1 MASNDNLFGLEQTE
15 VDNTNVDTTRI
26 FEKIHKE
33 TGEYLTGE
41 TDTDSTDGIFDF
53 LESLTNCLQED
64 FHELIGEDNDKK
76 RFVKTLTRIFALL
89 FNTKVDTAD
98 KIKRILKI
106 IVETT
111 LKRTKVTPR
120 RRERRLPTWLLRQNR
135 VRQRTKRTY
144 SYKIKLTLPEQKQVD
159 ITKNGAVIKTIRVRR
174 KSKYFNSRS
183 ARVF

>member
-1 MASNDNLFGLEQTE
+1 MASNDNLFGLEQIE

-26 FEKIHKE
+26 FRKIHKE
-33 TGEYLTGE
+33 AGEYLTGE

-53 LESLTNCLQED
+53 LENLTNCLQVD

-89 FNTKVDTAD
+89 LNTKVDTAD

-111 LKRTKVTPR
+111 L
-120 RRERRLPTWLLRQNR
+120 
-135 VRQRTKRTY
+135 
-144 SYKIKLTLPEQKQVD
+144 
-159 ITKNGAVIKTIRVRR
+159 
-174 KSKYFNSRS
+174 
-183 ARVF
+183 